1 MNASN
6 TQYDILLQNLLAD
19 HADGLLKGV
28 VSTTALLTRYGL
40 TGDLYIK
47 NLIHIAEQIQIA
59 MPEVE
64 PSEAFVAALYAQL
77 VGAHDHNMFDRL
89 VAWRIERLR
98 HLPAHMQL
106 AAGLGGLTLTAGLYW
121 IMRGRGVNFQSV
133 VKAAGDLLP
142 TLSSSERSA

>member
-6 TQYDILLQNLLAD
+6 SQYEIILQNLLAD

-47 NLIHIAEQIQIA
+47 NLIHIAEQIQLA

-77 VGAHDHNMFDRL
+77 VGEHDHNMFDRL
-89 VAWRIERLR
+89 MAWRLERLR
-98 HLPAHMQL
+98 HLPPHMQL
-106 AAGLGGLTLTAGLYW
+106 LGGLTLTAGLYW
-121 IMRGRGVNFQSV
+121 IVMRGRGVNIQSV

>member
-6 TQYDILLQNLLAD
+6 NQYEIILQNLLAD

-40 TGDLYIK
+40 TGDLYVK
-47 NLIHIAEQIQIA
+47 NLIHIAEQIQLA

-77 VGAHDHNMFDRL
+77 VGEHDHNMFDRL
-89 VAWRIERLR
+89 MAWRIERLR
-98 HLPAHMQL
+98 HLPPHMQL
-106 AAGLGGLTLTAGLYW
+106 LGGLTLTAGLYW
-121 IMRGRGVNFQSV
+121 IVTRGRGVNIQSV

>member
-6 TQYDILLQNLLAD
+6 SQYEILLQNLLAD

-40 TGDLYIK
+40 TGDLYVK
-47 NLIHIAEQIQIA
+47 NLIHIAEQIQLA

-64 PSEAFVAALYAQL
+64 PSDAFVAALYAQL
-77 VGAHDHNMFDRL
+77 VGEHDHNMFDRL
-89 VAWRIERLR
+89 VAWRLERLR
-98 HLPAHMQL
+98 HLSPHMQL
-106 AAGLGGLTLTAGLYW
+106 LGGLTLTAGLYW
-121 IMRGRGVNFQSV
+121 IVTRGRGVNIQSV

-142 TLSSSERSA
+142 ALSSSERSA

>member
-6 TQYDILLQNLLAD
+6 SQYEILLQNLLAD

-40 TGDLYIK
+40 TGDLYVK
-47 NLIHIAEQIQIA
+47 NLIHIAEQIQLA

-64 PSEAFVAALYAQL
+64 PSDAFVAALYAQL
-77 VGAHDHNMFDRL
+77 VGEHDHNMFDRL
-89 VAWRIERLR
+89 VAWRLERLR
-98 HLPAHMQL
+98 HLPPHMQL
-106 AAGLGGLTLTAGLYW
+106 LGGLTLTAGLYW
-121 IMRGRGVNFQSV
+121 IVTRGRGVNIQSV

-142 TLSSSERSA
+142 ALSSSERSA